1 MIFFVQPTAI
11 TFGMRC
17 EKKNERKKSRTE
29 KITLDE
35 EITKSSEEK
44 RVDAG
49 GPGSASALRWPRPVL
64 YYRLFSLS
72 TKQTRR
78 KRIKER
84 PPSLS
89 LSLSL
94 SLFLSHFS
102 YRVFIGF
109 RTDRRP
115 WKGASGAGDRDPV
128 DPSVAW
134 FTLRW
139 FPQCISLYQI
149 FM

>member
-1 MIFFVQPTAI
+1 M
-11 TFGMRC
+11 
-17 EKKNERKKSRTE
+17 KKNERKKSRTE

-94 SLFLSHFS
+94 SFFLTFRTGFLSGSEPIVGLEKALLVRGTATPLIPVLLGLRYAGFHS
-102 YRVFIGF
+102 VFL
-109 RTDRRP
+109 
-115 WKGASGAGDRDPV
+115 
-128 DPSVAW
+128 
-134 FTLRW
+134 FTRFL
-139 FPQCISLYQI
+139 CKCH
-149 FM
+149 